1 MLANLLEKFKRVDN
15 SVTNN
20 YSDKESEIILNAQE
34 ENSVYSD
41 EGDIILV
48 DLGLLQSPVRPGQ
61 LVEAYVQKRTCNDLQ
76 IVYKSSLS
84 RQNHT
89 VWVPNWVVTSN
100 LGDKHW
106 SDVTKKL
113 HGLEV
118 KPKPERL
125 PLVTGSFVIEDE
137 EEGEFQLVEIDK
149 VNGVYFMHRIDESV
163 AEIIEPNHEH
173 ILHTFSKPED
183 GKYILDPGMYIDSE
197 MSLIEVVP
205 FQGKCWYRYINES
218 EITELDNEYAL
229 KLNRIETD
237 DDGMD
242 YYLVGE
248 LPDDPGH
255 PGECGEPGCCGN
267 KETAPMTEIGQEQT
281 VSAG

>member
-1 MLANLLEKFKRVDN
+1 MLANLLEKFKRIDN

-20 YSDKESEIILNAQE
+20 YNDKETEIILNAQE
-34 ENSVYSD
+34 ENNIYCD
-41 EGDIILV
+41 DGDIILV

-61 LVEAYVQKRTCNDLQ
+61 LVEAYVQKSTCNDLQ
-76 IVYKSSLS
+76 IVYKSSMS
-84 RQNHT
+84 GQNHT
-89 VWVPNWVVTSN
+89 VWVPKWTVTSN
-100 LGDKHW
+100 LGTKYW
-106 SDVTKKL
+106 SDVAKKL

-118 KPKPERL
+118 PPKPPRL
-125 PLVTGSFVIEDE
+125 ELVTGSFVIEDE
-137 EEGEFQLVEIDK
+137 EEEEFQLVEIDK

-173 ILHTFSKPED
+173 ILHTFSKPEE
-183 GKYILDPGMYIDSE
+183 GKYILDPGMYIDSD
-197 MSLIEVVP
+197 MCLVEVVP

-218 EITELDNEYAL
+218 EITELDNKYAL

-255 PGECGEPGCCGN
+255 PGECGTPGCCDN
-267 KETAPMTEIGQEQT
+267 KETAPMREAGQEQT